1 MNEYLVLK
9 ESSMEDTKKWYMS
22 KSVWGGMIA
31 VAAAVAG
38 AFGFSIGAEEQSI
51 LAESAVAV
59 AGIVGAVVAVVG
71 RVKASKKIE

>member
-1 MNEYLVLK
+1 
-9 ESSMEDTKKWYMS
+9 MEETKKWYMS

-38 AFGFSIGAEEQSI
+38 AFGFSIGVEEQSI

>member
-1 MNEYLVLK
+1 
-9 ESSMEDTKKWYMS
+9 MEDTKKWYMS

-59 AGIVGAVVAVVG
+59 AGVVGAVVAVVG
-71 RVKASKKIE
+71 RVKASKKIK

>member
-1 MNEYLVLK
+1 
-9 ESSMEDTKKWYMS
+9 MEDTKKWYMS
-22 KSVWGGMIA
+22 KSVWGGMIS

-38 AFGFSIGAEEQSI
+38 AFGFNIGADEQSI

-71 RVKASKKIE
+71 RVKASKKIK

>member
-1 MNEYLVLK
+1 
-9 ESSMEDTKKWYMS
+9 MEDTKKWYMS

-38 AFGFSIGAEEQSI
+38 AFGFTIGADEQSI

>member
-1 MNEYLVLK
+1 
-9 ESSMEDTKKWYMS
+9 MEETKKWYMS
-22 KSVWGGMIA
+22 KSVWGGIIA

-38 AFGFSIGAEEQSI
+38 AFGFTIGADEQNI

-59 AGIVGAVVAVVG
+59 AGVVGAVLAVVG

>member
-1 MNEYLVLK
+1 
-9 ESSMEDTKKWYMS
+9 MEDTKKWYMS

-31 VAAAVAG
+31 VTAAVAG
-38 AFGFSIGAEEQSI
+38 AFGFNIGADEQNI

-71 RVKASKKIE
+71 RVKASKKIK

>member
-1 MNEYLVLK
+1 
-9 ESSMEDTKKWYMS
+9 MEDTKKWYMS

>member
-1 MNEYLVLK
+1 
-9 ESSMEDTKKWYMS
+9 MEDTKKWYMS

-71 RVKASKKIE
+71 RVKASKKIK

>member
-1 MNEYLVLK
+1 
-9 ESSMEDTKKWYMS
+9 MEDFKDTKKWYMS